1 MNRQKVVKIFAILLM
16 VSWILPISF
25 VNATDNFNFST
36 YDTPKS
42 DASADKIAQN
52 AMGIGINIIR
62 VITTGGSVI
71 MISYVAVKYMMAAPN
86 EKAEFKKSATIFILG
101 AILVFAAGNI
111 LSIIAN
117 FTASNISSG

>member
-16 VSWILPISF
+16 FSWILPISF